1 MTTALTSTPL
11 PCTRSEDGIV
21 SIHLAAQDR
30 PVVILDTTL
39 LQALEATLDAV
50 IATVEET
57 PLRGVILRSDCPR
70 VFVAGADLV
79 EIDGLDD
86 DALLDY
92 LAEGSRIFSKL
103 SSLPCPTV
111 AAIDGATLGGG
122 LEIAMHCDGLV
133 ATRSSSSGKP
143 YPIGLPECSLGIL
156 PGWGGTQMLPAR
168 IDPLTAIRMTIGGK
182 PSTSDDVPEG
192 LIDRFVD
199 DSSQL
204 ISGCVEWLQR
214 HSETDRTQ
222 GTPRCLDHKHPG
234 TVQAAIEHAR
244 NELDDTPELRAVL
257 DCMET
262 GLRDGWIEAVKAE
275 QRHLVELRGTE
286 ATRAKLE
293 AFFSKQR

>member
-1 MTTALTSTPL
+1 MTTALSSTPL

-30 PVVILDTTL
+30 PVVILDTNL
-39 LQALEATLDAV
+39 LQALDTTLDAV
-50 IATVEET
+50 IEASGEE
-57 PLRGVILRSDCPR
+57 PLRGMILRSDCTR

-86 DALLDY
+86 DALLSY
-92 LAEGSRIFSKL
+92 LAEGSRIFSKI

-111 AAIDGATLGGG
+111 AAVDGATLGGG

-133 ATRSSSSGKP
+133 ATRTGGSGKP

-168 IDPLTAIRMTIGGK
+168 IDPLTAIRMMVAGT
-182 PSTSDDVPEG
+182 PWTSGELPEG

-199 DSSQL
+199 DADAL
-204 ISGCVEWLQR
+204 IPTCVEWLDAQP
-214 HSETDRTQ
+214 EADRSQ

-244 NELDDTPELRAVL
+244 TELDDTPETRAVL

-262 GLRDGWIEAVKAE
+262 GLRDGWAAAIEAE
-275 QRHLVELRGTE
+275 QRHLVALRNTD
-286 ATRAKLE
+286 ATRTKLE

>member
-1 MTTALTSTPL
+1 M
-11 PCTRSEDGIV
+11 
-21 SIHLAAQDR
+21 
-30 PVVILDTTL
+30 VILDTAL
-39 LQALEATLDAV
+39 LRALEATLEAV
-50 IATVEET
+50 IATTDDT

-92 LAEGSRIFSKL
+92 LAEGSRIFSML

-111 AAIDGATLGGG
+111 AAIDGAALGGG

-133 ATRSSSSGKP
+133 ATRKSASGKP

-168 IDPLTAIRMTIGGK
+168 IDPLTAIRLTVAGT
-182 PSTSDDVPEG
+182 PSNPDDMPEG

-199 DSSQL
+199 DASQL
-204 ISGCVEWLQR
+204 IPACVEWLEN
-214 HSETDRTQ
+214 HPGTDRSQ
-222 GTPRCLDHKHPG
+222 DTPRCLAHKHPG

-257 DCMET
+257 DCMEI
-262 GLRDGWIEAVKAE
+262 GLRDGWNDAIKAE
-275 QRHLVELRGTE
+275 QRHLVALRGTE

>member
-1 MTTALTSTPL
+1 M
-11 PCTRSEDGIV
+11 
-21 SIHLAAQDR
+21 
-30 PVVILDTTL
+30 VILDTTL
-39 LQALEATLDAV
+39 LGALETTLDAV
-50 IATVEET
+50 IAAADEA

-79 EIDGLDD
+79 EIDGLGD

-111 AAIDGATLGGG
+111 AAVDGATLGGG

-133 ATRSSSSGKP
+133 ATRLSASGKP

-168 IDPLTAIRMTIGGK
+168 IDPLTAIRMTVGGT

-192 LIDRFVD
+192 LVDRFVD
-199 DSSQL
+199 DASQL
-204 ISGCVEWLQR
+204 PSACVEWLEA
-214 HSETDRTQ
+214 HPGADRPH

-244 NELDDTPELRAVL
+244 QELEDSPELRAVL
-257 DCMET
+257 DCMEI
-262 GLRDGWIEAVKAE
+262 GLRDGWHDAIRAE
-275 QRHLVELRGTE
+275 QRHLVALRGTE